1 MASEP
6 SPRVSLIQTIV
17 YFSYKN
23 KAKFESQRK
32 SRFPNM
38 SFPEASLFYLLLFA
52 HIRSASHWSQ
62 MSSSHSLQ
70 FLGSTFRHSPSEPP
84 VHSFAAGVRFTFNP
98 E

>member
-6 SPRVSLIQTIV
+6 SPRVSLIQTIA
-17 YFSYKN
+17 YSSSKN
-23 KAKFESQRK
+23 KAKFESQPK

-52 HIRSASHWSQ
+52 HMRSASHLSQ
-62 MSSSHSLQ
+62 MSSSHFPQ
-70 FLGSTFRHSPSEPP
+70 FLGSTFSHSPSEPP
-84 VHSFAAGVRFTFNP
+84 GHSFAAGVRFTFSP